1 MNQTEV
7 VWYEAKCLDNGFR
20 AILDGDYFKHCDSVE
35 ATRQALDRHM
45 AEFGKKRQY
54 IICRTTYRTVHD
66 ENGLFVRSEDICE
79 AIEIYPMTDYRSEV

>member
-45 AEFGKKRQY
+45 AEFGKNRQY
-54 IICRTTYRTVHD
+54 IICRTTYRTFHD
-66 ENGLFVRSEDICE
+66 ENGRFVRSEDICE
-79 AIEIYPMTDYRSEV
+79 AVEIYPAA